1 MKIAIAFLALFL
13 VFIAQATSLTWDPPS
28 SGGAPTSY
36 NIYKLRGN
44 SSNSDFIGATTS
56 TTFKVDFA
64 LTGNRTVF
72 YVVAVNASGEGAPSP
87 NITIQK
93 H

>member
-1 MKIAIAFLALFL
+1 MKIVIALVALFL

-28 SGGAPTSY
+28 AGGAATSY
-36 NIYKLRGN
+36 NVYRLHGN
-44 SSNSDFIGATTS
+44 TADFIGTTTS

-64 LTGNRTVF
+64 LTANRNVF

-87 NITIQK
+87 NITVQR